1 MLQKGRINIHD
12 KMQSYNLGPD
22 NKGNFIKVQVSS
34 IHKHRMPSHYVHCGQ
49 VATLAI
55 TSPELDQ
62 MRIQRGMVLLGT
74 DTPTSYYEFEVE
86 LLVLYHPTGVVA
98 GTCGMLYSG
107 SIRQQARVITVYPNT
122 IKSRSGDDGGNSS
135 SSSSSDGIDTNSTC
149 SSKIRSGKEGRCILR
164 FMNEPK
170 YLCIDAQILF
180 VDGKAKCLGRVTK
193 LVLDNP

>member
-1 MLQKGRINIHD
+1 
-12 KMQSYNLGPD
+12 
-22 NKGNFIKVQVSS
+22 
-34 IHKHRMPSHYVHCGQ
+34 MPSHYVHCGQ

-55 TSPELDQ
+55 ASPELDQ

-86 LLVLYHPTGVVA
+86 LLVLYHPTGVAA

-107 SIRQQARVITVYPNT
+107 SIRQQARVIAVSPQGT
-122 IKSRSGDDGGNSS
+122 KAEDGGT
-135 SSSSSDGIDTNSTC
+135 SSSSSDGIESNDSS
-149 SSKIRSGKEGRCILR
+149 SSKIRSGKEGRCVLR

-193 LVLDNP
+193 LGNDLDNP